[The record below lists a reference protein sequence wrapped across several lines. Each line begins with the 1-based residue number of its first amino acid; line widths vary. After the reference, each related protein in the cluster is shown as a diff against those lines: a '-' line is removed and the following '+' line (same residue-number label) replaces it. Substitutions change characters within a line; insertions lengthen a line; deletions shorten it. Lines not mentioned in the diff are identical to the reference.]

1 MNPLLKK
8 LNFKEHKKI
17 VVLNAPEEF
26 LEQMKDFEKFLETKE
41 KLEDEKNTF
50 VLAFVKEQ
58 KQIDEL
64 AAKIDASLQGD
75 ALFWWA
81 YPKGSSKRHKCD
93 FNRDNGWQIMG
104 KLGYEPVRMVAI
116 DEDWSALRFRKAEN
130 IKTLTRGHEWRMS
143 EEGKNKK

>member
-8 LNFKEHKKI
+8 MNFKEHKKM

-26 LEQMKDFEKFLETKE
+26 LEQMKDFENYLKTEE
-41 KLEDEKNTF
+41 KLKNEKNTF
-50 VLAFVKEQ
+50 VLSFVKEQ
-58 KQIDEL
+58 TQIDEL
-64 AAKIDASLQGD
+64 APKIDASLEGD

-104 KLGYEPVRMVAI
+104 KLGYEPVRMIAI

-130 IKTLTRGHEWRMS
+130 IKKLSRGLEWRMS
-143 EEGKNKK
+143 EEGKNK